1 MTQKCEMAF
10 ARVKEALEDAARQ
23 FRTYSQ
29 NHAAKGTPEADAKA
43 QTNLRMAMEMEAALL
58 SLPTIE
64 GWRPLR
70 EVIKFGTKQRI
81 WVWNKDIDED
91 GWYVAHVEADDTPAL
106 CEDYLDCPA
115 IGIQTPEPPENGH
128 D

>member
-1 MTQKCEMAF
+1 MAAMTPSPRANAIMA
-10 ARVKEALEDAARQ
+10 VKEALLNAL
-23 FRTYSQ
+23 
-29 NHAAKGTPEADAKA
+29 HADNMRPEYYREINK
-43 QTNLRMAMEMEAALL
+43 ALL

-106 CEDYLDCPA
+106 WEDYLDCPA